1 MRVTLKNKGTIIAI
15 ILTIAYTVLL
25 LKLIVF
31 KYPVGYTVVGE
42 VNLIPFKTTLMYLSG
57 QPTWTVALNN
67 LVGNIAL
74 FVPLGM
80 LLAFIPKR
88 SLKSVVIIAA
98 SLGIGVA
105 MEVTQALLHAGVF
118 DIDDILLNAL
128 GVAIGYLLI
137 KGTIRTLVNKGIIHT
152 LGEPRV

>member
-1 MRVTLKNKGTIIAI
+1 MRAILKNRGATIAI
-15 ILTIAYTVLL
+15 ILTIAYTALL

-42 VNLIPFKTTLMYLSG
+42 ANLVPFKTILMYLSG
-57 QPTWTVALNN
+57 QPTWTVARDN
-67 LVGNIAL
+67 LVGNIVL

-88 SLKSVVIIAA
+88 PPKNMVIIAV
-98 SLGIGVA
+98 SLGLGVA

-128 GVAIGYLLI
+128 GVTVGYLLI
-137 KGTIRTLVNKGIIHT
+137 KGTIRTLR
-152 LGEPRV
+152 EPRA